1 MVIRTPNPHAC
12 LFADLADTIVYSQK
26 CTVFAKDWAGY
37 YKGGDMQTVHNT
49 AHKYP

>member
-12 LFADLADTIVYSQK
+12 LFADLADAAGCSQK
-26 CTVFAKDWAGY
+26 CTVYAADWTGY